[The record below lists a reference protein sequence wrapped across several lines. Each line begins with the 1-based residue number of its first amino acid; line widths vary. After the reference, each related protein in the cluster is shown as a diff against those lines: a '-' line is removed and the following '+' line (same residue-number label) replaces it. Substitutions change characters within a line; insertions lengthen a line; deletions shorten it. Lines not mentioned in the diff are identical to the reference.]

1 MPLAIQARSVGEITI
16 LACNGRIVEGEESAA
31 LHASVEKLLP
41 RQPHILLDLT
51 GVSFIDSAGLG
62 TLLRL
67 RALAQ
72 AAAGDLKICA
82 VNSHFREVLRTTK
95 LLAVLVPYESEEPA
109 ITAFYTPTETD
120 DGRALMAVDVLCVHS
135 SADVAA
141 YARELLRQAGYGTT
155 TATNLS
161 DARVLMS
168 ATRPSVVVIPSEWQT
183 NFATLAGGGSEDHL
197 RIVFWPPPFS
207 TEDAGDAA
215 KQLLAGVA
223 SGLAGAG

>member
-1 MPLAIQARSVGEITI
+1 MPLTIEARSVGEITV
-16 LACNGRIVEGEESAA
+16 LACSGRIVEGDESAA
-31 LHASVEKLLP
+31 LHAAVEKLLP
-41 RQPHILLDLT
+41 RYPYVLLDLT
-51 GVSFIDSAGLG
+51 GVAFVDSAGLG

-72 AAAGDLKICA
+72 AAAGDLKLCA

-95 LLAVLVPYESEEPA
+95 LTTVLVPYESEEAA
-109 ITAFYTPTETD
+109 ITAFYTPADTD
-120 DGRALMAVDVLCVHS
+120 DGRALLAVDVLCVHS

-161 DARVLMS
+161 DARVLTR
-168 ATRPSVVVIPSEWQT
+168 ATRPSVVVIPSEWQS
-183 NFATLAGGGSEDHL
+183 NFAALTGGDTEPQTSVVL
-197 RIVFWPPPFS
+197 WPPHFS

-223 SGLAGAG
+223 QGLAGAG

>member
-1 MPLAIQARSVGEITI
+1 MGLAIQTRSVGEITI
-16 LACNGRIVEGEESAA
+16 LACSGRIVEGDESAA

-41 RQPHILLDLT
+41 RHPHVLLDLT
-51 GVSFIDSAGLG
+51 GVAFVDSAGLG

-72 AAAGDLKICA
+72 AAAGDLKLCV

-95 LLAVLVPYESEEPA
+95 LTTVLVPYESEEAA
-109 ITAFYTPTETD
+109 ITAFYTPPESD
-120 DGRALMAVDVLCVHS
+120 DGRALMAIDVLCVHS

-161 DARVLMS
+161 DAAILTR
-168 ATRPSVVVIPSEWQT
+168 ATTPSVVVIPSEWQSG
-183 NFATLAGGGSEDHL
+183 FAALTGSASASQMSVVL
-197 RIVFWPPPFS
+197 WPPHFS

-215 KQLLAGVA
+215 QQLLAGVA
-223 SGLAGAG
+223 QGLAGAG